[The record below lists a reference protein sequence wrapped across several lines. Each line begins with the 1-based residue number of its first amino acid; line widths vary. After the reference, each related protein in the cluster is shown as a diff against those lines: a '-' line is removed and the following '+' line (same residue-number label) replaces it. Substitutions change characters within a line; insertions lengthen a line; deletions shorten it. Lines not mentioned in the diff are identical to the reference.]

1 MLTNL
6 QIFFWQPHANFTF
19 QSQSLF
25 FPKSFAPFHFWTF
38 FLSIF
43 EKTKYFLVYFSFNIK
58 EREIFQN
65 MKIPKICHTMYAVK
79 TSAITQKTTHFSCPY
94 KAAFSQGTP
103 SWGTFA
109 EHSSGGAAHTGEP
122 TWHSVWTG

>member
-6 QIFFWQPHANFTF
+6 QLFFWQPHANFTF

-65 MKIPKICHTMYAVK
+65 MKIPKIFHTIYDVK
-79 TSAITQKTTHFSCPY
+79 TSAISQKTTHFSCPY
-94 KAAFSQGTP
+94 KAAFLQGTHP
-103 SWGTFA
+103 G
-109 EHSSGGAAHTGEP
+109 EHSRNIPRGAAHMGEP
-122 TWHSVWTG
+122 TWHSGWTG